1 MAQTTAA
8 AVARSPGGP
17 DTRNGAVLVV
27 VCVANFLV
35 LADATIVNVALPTIR
50 GALHLSPL
58 GLPWVVNSYTFAFG
72 ALLLL
77 GGYAADRLGPR
88 RVFTAGMV
96 VFALGSVVCG
106 LAGSSTVLVAG
117 RMVQGAGGAFGCPA
131 ALSVITLAYP
141 AAAEHARALAG
152 WSAAG
157 AGAIALGPMIG
168 GVLTGLFGWSAVFL
182 VPVPLCLGAAVAGW
196 RLLPDGASAG
206 RSRAVHRHGP
216 PGRLSLGSLAGAD
229 TVLALTSAALVAV
242 GYTSTLWVQT
252 ILHCGPVQAGLAFLP
267 LSGGILLG
275 AGAAPGLIRRFG
287 LRATAFGGLVV
298 AVAGLAPLSRLPA
311 GAGLPQL
318 LPWLG
323 LLALGFGVQSVPVSV
338 VATTVP
344 GHEAVASAVYQTAGQ
359 LGGGIGLALLSG
371 LAAGRTAGSHA
382 AGNAALATGYDAAF
396 GGGAVALALAALVA
410 VVMLRPAGPS
420 LTDHH

>member
-8 AVARSPGGP
+8 AVARTPGGP
-17 DTRNGAVLVV
+17 DTRNRAVLVG

-72 ALLLL
+72 GLLLL

-131 ALSVITLAYP
+131 ALSVITLAFP

-182 VPVPLCLGAAVAGW
+182 VPVPLCAGAAVAGW
-196 RLLPDGASAG
+196 RLLPDGGSAG
-206 RSRAVHRHGP
+206 RPGAARTRRRQGRPPSRP
-216 PGRLSLGSLAGAD
+216 PLRRLTGAD

-252 ILHCGPVQAGLAFLP
+252 ILHCGPVRAGLAFLP

-275 AGAAPGLIRRFG
+275 AAVAPGLIRRFG

-298 AVAGLAPLSRLPA
+298 AVAGLAPLSRLPS

-338 VATTVP
+338 VATAVP

-382 AGNAALATGYDAAF
+382 VGNAALATGYDAAF
-396 GGGAVALALAALVA
+396 GGGALALAVAALVA
-410 VVMLRPAGPS
+410 VVLLRPSESG
-420 LTDHH
+420 

>member
-8 AVARSPGGP
+8 AVARTPGGP
-17 DTRNGAVLVV
+17 DSRNGALLAV

-50 GALHLSPL
+50 SALRLSAL

-72 ALLLL
+72 GFLLL

-88 RVFTAGMV
+88 RVFTAGMAL
-96 VFALGSVVCG
+96 FALGSVVCG

-117 RMVQGAGGAFGCPA
+117 RMVQGVGGAFGCPA
-131 ALSVITLAYP
+131 ALSVVTLAFP
-141 AAAEHARALAG
+141 TAVGHARALAG

-168 GVLTGLFGWSAVFL
+168 GLLTGVFGWSAVFL
-182 VPVPLCLGAAVAGW
+182 VPVPLCVGAAVAGW
-196 RLLPDGASAG
+196 RLLPDGVSAG
-206 RSRAVHRHGP
+206 RLAGRTPSRLPIR
-216 PGRLSLGSLAGAD
+216 SLAGAD

-275 AGAAPGLIRRFG
+275 ATMAPGLIRRFG
-287 LRATAFGGLVV
+287 LRAVAFGGLVI

-338 VATTVP
+338 VATAVP
-344 GHEAVASAVYQTAGQ
+344 GREAVASAVYQTAGQ

-371 LAAGRTAGSHA
+371 LAAERTALSHA
-382 AGNAALATGYDAAF
+382 AGNAALAAGYDAAF
-396 GGGAVALALAALVA
+396 GGGALALAAAALVVA
-410 VVMLRPAGPS
+410 LLLRAPERP
-420 LTDHH
+420 

>member
-1 MAQTTAA
+1 MAQTTAP

-17 DTRNGAVLVV
+17 DTRNRAVLVV
-27 VCVANFLV
+27 VCLANFLV

-50 GALHLSPL
+50 TALRLSPL

-72 ALLLL
+72 GFLLL

-96 VFALGSVVCG
+96 LFALGSVVCG
-106 LAGSSTVLVAG
+106 LAGSSAELVAG
-117 RMVQGAGGAFGCPA
+117 RTVQGVGGAFGCPA
-131 ALSVITLAYP
+131 ALSVVTLAFP
-141 AAAEHARALAG
+141 GAAEHTRALAG

-168 GVLTGLFGWSAVFL
+168 GVLTGVLGWWAVFL

-196 RLLPDGASAG
+196 RLLPDGGPAG
-206 RSRAVHRHGP
+206 NPRKERSGRP
-216 PGRLSLGSLAGAD
+216 PGRLPVLRLTGAD

-275 AGAAPGLIRRFG
+275 AGAAPGLVRRFG
-287 LRATAFGGLVV
+287 VRGSAVGGLVV

-323 LLALGFGVQSVPVSV
+323 LLAFGFGVQSVPVSV
-338 VATTVP
+338 VATAVP
-344 GHEAVASAVYQTAGQ
+344 GHEAVASAAYQTAGQ
-359 LGGGIGLALLSG
+359 FGGGIGLALLSG

-382 AGNAALATGYDAAF
+382 AGNAALASGYDAAF
-396 GGGAVALALAALVA
+396 GGGALLLAAAALVA
-410 VVMLRPAGPS
+410 LVLLRPAERG
-420 LTDHH
+420 